1 MTIYFWYALL
11 IGVVC
16 SILVVAGCFSGRRR
30 WVIAGMVFSA
40 IVASPITTFTYGT
53 AGAIY
58 ASDMVGFCL
67 LLCYFLAK
75 DKVLTTV
82 VPRWYKPFFWYMVLA
97 LISTIVIAP
106 IVTSNLGEA
115 GLTTKIISPVPGVPI
130 WLLMA
135 AFRVVRI
142 ILYLVFF
149 SFACH
154 MIIDDEHLS
163 FAIRTVLISIVFL
176 GICQIITFL
185 KIKDLSLYLPWDVY
199 QRLHIVG
206 HSKAAA
212 GRLYVM
218 GIFLAMSVMYRSWK
232 VLLYLGYF
240 AIVTMALLFSGSRAA
255 LLAVIIGFMVF
266 VWKGDAVWKM
276 WALVFLA
283 LIPVG
288 FIILEQINPERV
300 RSFAEIIKDPSSSSR
315 WQIWSWSIHNLF
327 DNPQTLI
334 TGVGFANFRYA
345 LIAETEIYHA
355 HNDFITCVTE
365 IGVIGVLV
373 FIWYLVRLLKDV
385 GGRVK
390 HSSGEYRW
398 QAICMSSIL
407 AGFLVSSLFEFSL
420 YYSSGSAPMQRTFAI
435 MFGVFTAFW
444 AQQDSLAEQEDSEYV
459 EALEQFGS
467 ADDMN

>member
-82 VPRWYKPFFWYMVLA
+82 VPRWYKPFFWYMFLA
-97 LISTIVIAP
+97 LISTIVVAP

-154 MIIDDEHLS
+154 MIIDEEHLS
-163 FAIRTVLISIVFL
+163 FVIKTVLISIVFL

-300 RSFAEIIKDPSSSSR
+300 RSFAEIIKDPSTSTR

-385 GGRVK
+385 VGRVK
-390 HSSGEYRW
+390 HASGEYRW

-420 YYSSGSAPMQRTFAI
+420 YYSSGSVPMQRTFTI

-444 AQQDSLAEQEDSEYV
+444 AQQDSLAEQDDFEYV
-459 EALEQFGS
+459 EELEHFGS